1 MHGDTIVF
9 FHAHPDDEAIFTGLT
24 MRRLADA
31 GARVVLATATGGELG
46 EPLVP
51 LQAGE
56 TTGARRQ
63 RELEA
68 ACAELGVSRL
78 VLFGRRDSGMAG
90 WSDNTHPDALAAAC
104 RHTLARRLARICER
118 ESAAALVHYDNHGI
132 YGHPDHVAVHHI
144 GQLAA
149 RFAQITAYEA
159 TVDREHLHIAH
170 QTAEGDHLVHGANS
184 SQPSPYGRV
193 TVEIPLA
200 VAADEATLGAKRRA
214 MAAHASQI
222 PRDALELAGF
232 AEVYGL
238 EWYLRD
244 GPAGVVDRLG
254 NVHAIV

>member
-31 GARVVLATATGGELG
+31 GARVVLATATSGELG
-46 EPLVP
+46 EALIPLDP
-51 LQAGE
+51 GE
-56 TTGARRQ
+56 TTAARRQ

-90 WSDNTHPDALAAAC
+90 WTDNDHPDALAAAC
-104 RHTLARRLARICER
+104 RHTLARRLAKICAE
-118 ESAAALVHYDNHGI
+118 EGAAALVHYDSHGI

-149 RFAQITAYEA
+149 RFARITGYEA

-170 QTAEGDHLVHGANS
+170 QTADGDHLVHGAS
-184 SQPSPYGRV
+184 AGQLSPYGRV

-200 VAADEATLGAKRRA
+200 VAADDRTLEAKRRA
-214 MAAHASQI
+214 MAVHASQI
-222 PRDALELAGF
+222 PSAALDLAGF
-232 AEVYGL
+232 ADVYGL

>member
-1 MHGDTIVF
+1 MNTDTVVF

-31 GARVVLATATGGELG
+31 GVRVVLATATSGELG
-46 EPLVP
+46 APLVP
-51 LQAGE
+51 LRPGE
-56 TTGARRQ
+56 STAARRRQ
-63 RELEA
+63 ELEA
-68 ACAELGVSRL
+68 ACAELGVARL
-78 VLFGRRDSGMAG
+78 VLFGRRDSGMPG
-90 WSDNTHPDALAAAC
+90 WSENNHPDALAAAC
-104 RHTLARRLARICER
+104 RRTLARRLARLCE
-118 ESAAALVHYDNHGI
+118 EEAAAALVHYDNHGI

-149 RFAQITAYEA
+149 RFAQITAYQA

-200 VAADEATLGAKRRA
+200 VAADGATLAAKRRA
-214 MAAHASQI
+214 MAVHASQI
-222 PRDALELAGF
+222 PPQALELAGF
-232 AEVYGL
+232 ADVYGL